1 MSVPAH
7 RLFVLLLLVV
17 SWALAGGG
25 CCSQVHTCTMSR
37 GLWESPIIRET
48 RALLVVPDEELS
60 ILRVDGKDPQ
70 ASRLSRGP
78 AKEYFLPGGDHC
90 VTASFWYAAPMRGG
104 PIGSVHGLPLTLK
117 RRFVVGH
124 KYVAAYRQYLVAPGP
139 APRWLLDAL
148 VAEIVP
154 PQREYWSLDI
164 VDVTETAKGAGK

>member
-1 MSVPAH
+1 MSVQAH
-7 RLFVLLLLVV
+7 RLSVLFLPVV
-17 SWALAGGG
+17 SLALAGAG
-25 CCSQVHTCTMSR
+25 CCSQGHSYSTSKS
-37 GLWESPIIRET
+37 LWESPIIRET
-48 RALLVVPDEELS
+48 RAVLVVPDEELT
-60 ILRVDGKDPQ
+60 ILRVDGKDAQ

-117 RRFVVGH
+117 HPFVVGH
-124 KYVAAYRQYLVAPGP
+124 KYVATYRQYVVAPGP

-164 VDVTETAKGAGK
+164 VDVTETAKDTGK